1 MVKFIKMLL
10 RDNRGNALVIAAA
23 ALPMIIGAAGL
34 AVDTIQWTLWKRQLQ
49 RAADSAALAGVY
61 DRKSSAGSTSTVD
74 TTVTHDLSLNLH
86 SYYGLKA
93 GNANC
98 SGKCTIAYP
107 ADSGVV
113 TNQVKVTI
121 ALQQKLAFSALFMTS
136 PPTIRATATAGS
148 ISSGGNACVQAL
160 ETNGSR
166 TGITNSGNTTIYMP
180 DCIMY
185 SNSPSSNSAA
195 AGGSSSV
202 TAKAVATV
210 GGIQQSNNWNVTAYR
225 PYSPALAD
233 PFANVNP
240 APSDMKC
247 AGHLK
252 NGAWI
257 NDPLT
262 DTTNMAAARA
272 QDGSPAN
279 CWTALS
285 VGSNK
290 SLSVP
295 ANFGPIYVNGG
306 SANLQ
311 GSFSCTGCAIVLT
324 NRDSSSPIGT
334 MTSNAQAN
342 TNISAPTSGPFT
354 GIAIYQ
360 DRRASDCS
368 GCNKLNG
375 GSTSTITGAVYFPS
389 QELWF
394 NGGTSPTMTCTML
407 VARRVTLTGNS
418 KFKGLSDCVNEGLP
432 QSAGVSM
439 IRLVA

>member
-1 MVKFIKMLL
+1 MVTFIRKLL
-10 RDNRGNALVIAAA
+10 KDRRGNALVMAGAC
-23 ALPMIIGAAGL
+23 LPMIVGAAGL
-34 AVDTIQWTLWKRQLQ
+34 ATDTIQWTLWKRQLQ
-49 RAADSAALAGVY
+49 RAADSAAIAGVY
-61 DRKSSAGSTSTVD
+61 DRQSSSGSTSTVN

-86 SYYGLKA
+86 SYYGLSGGK
-93 GNANC
+93 ANC
-98 SGKCTIAYP
+98 GGTCTIAYP
-107 ADSGVV
+107 ADSGAM
-113 TNQVKVTI
+113 TDQVKVTI
-121 ALQQKLAFSALFMTS
+121 ALQHRLPFSALFMQT
-136 PPTIRATATAGS
+136 PPTITATATAAA
-148 ISSGGNACVQAL
+148 IASGGNACIQAL
-160 ETNGSR
+160 EASASQ

-180 DCIMY
+180 DCVMY

-210 GGIQQSNNWNVTAYR
+210 GGLQQSNNWNVTAYR

-252 NGAWI
+252 NGAWVY
-257 NDPLT
+257 DALT
-262 DTTNMAAARA
+262 DTTNMSTAVA
-272 QDGSPAN
+272 QDRSRAN
-279 CWTALS
+279 CWTSLS

-295 ANFGPIYVNGG
+295 ADFGPIYINGG
-306 SANLQ
+306 NANLQ
-311 GSFSCTGCAIVLT
+311 GSFSCSGCTIVLT
-324 NRDSSSPIGT
+324 NKDASSPIGT
-334 MTSNAQAN
+334 MSSNAQAD
-342 TNISAPTSGPFT
+342 TNITAPTSGSFQ
-354 GIAIYQ
+354 GIAVYQ

-375 GSTSTITGAVYFPS
+375 GSNSTITGAVYFPS

-394 NGGTSPTMTCTML
+394 NGGTNPLMTCTMV

-432 QSAGVSM
+432 QSTSVRM